1 MLKCELPWQ
10 GLEIS
15 NSDIKWHKVYK
26 KKLMSTTVLCQRL
39 PPEFREILKYA
50 RSLDFFA
57 TPDYDRVLA
66 LLDHVAL
73 RENIELDNI
82 YPWTVSLI
90 NSNGVINLN

>member
-1 MLKCELPWQ
+1 
-10 GLEIS
+10 
-15 NSDIKWHKVYK
+15 
-26 KKLMSTTVLCQRL
+26 MSTTVLCQRL